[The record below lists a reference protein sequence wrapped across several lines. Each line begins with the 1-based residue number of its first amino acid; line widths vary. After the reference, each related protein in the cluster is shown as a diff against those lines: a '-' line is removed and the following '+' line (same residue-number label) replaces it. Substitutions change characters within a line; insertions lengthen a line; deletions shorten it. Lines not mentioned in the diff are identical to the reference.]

1 VSVRVGWSV
10 TAGVVAVS
18 GVATVLAQA
27 PPRFRTGVDIV
38 VVEATVLDRDGAVA
52 AGLGPADFAVEI
64 DGKPREIVAAD
75 LVRHESAD
83 GESSTSVSPEI
94 TSNQQAVAGRSIL
107 IVIDHVSLRAEG
119 LGMIEAA
126 SRWVGTLGAVDRV
139 GVMVLPLPGLNI
151 EFTTD
156 HARVREALAKVR
168 PLAKPPMPFSYR
180 TVSPYEAIRITE
192 GDAFITQQVLARECR
207 GEPACPDE
215 IKFLAR
221 SMKLDS
227 EAAVMP
233 FLASLRAVMK
243 AMGALPGPKHA
254 VLLSSGWLMTER
266 DAATA
271 ISTVAADAS
280 ASNVTIH
287 TFTSEDL
294 VPTASQRRPS
304 PTPGQDRALLVST
317 VEMVSGMTGG
327 RAVRMASKGD
337 QAFASLSAGLGGYYR
352 LGVRAL
358 PEDLDGKPRKISV
371 KVLRPGAKL
380 AGNRRIMAATV
391 SPTAKALASG
401 DAQTALRAA
410 LESPTPVLDVDLR
423 ATSYVLHGEA
433 GSRDVRIVV
442 VGDVGRAAAGKATA
456 VAALYDLEGRPAKA
470 MENVVDVPASGSAPV
485 SIDVPAPPG
494 LYVLRLAVRD
504 AEGHVGSLERPID
517 ARWKTIAGVET
528 PGLVLFRSALGASTP
543 SGLLFGPVT
552 TREQVIA
559 QVALSAPLPD
569 ATTQI
574 VFEVTRPGSATPAA
588 RRTARIAQTTGGTT
602 VARDALPAVT
612 LPPGRYTWSVKI
624 GAGPALLTRDFTVAA
639 ATP

>member
-1 VSVRVGWSV
+1 
-10 TAGVVAVS
+10 
-18 GVATVLAQA
+18 
-27 PPRFRTGVDIV
+27 
-38 VVEATVLDRDGAVA
+38 
-52 AGLGPADFAVEI
+52 
-64 DGKPREIVAAD
+64 
-75 LVRHESAD
+75 
-83 GESSTSVSPEI
+83 
-94 TSNQQAVAGRSIL
+94 
-107 IVIDHVSLRAEG
+107 
-119 LGMIEAA
+119 
-126 SRWVGTLGAVDRV
+126 
-139 GVMVLPLPGLNI
+139 
-151 EFTTD
+151 
-156 HARVREALAKVR
+156 
-168 PLAKPPMPFSYR
+168 
-180 TVSPYEAIRITE
+180 
-192 GDAFITQQVLARECR
+192 
-207 GEPACPDE
+207 
-215 IKFLAR
+215 
-221 SMKLDS
+221 MKLDS

-233 FLASLRAVMK
+233 FLGSLRAVMK

-280 ASNVTIH
+280 VSNVTVH

-317 VEMVSGMTGG
+317 VEMMSGMTGG

-337 QAFASLSAGLGGYYR
+337 LAFASLSAGLGGYYR

-358 PEDLDGKPRKISV
+358 PEDLDGKPRRISV
-371 KVLRPGAKL
+371 KVLRAGAKL
-380 AGNRRIMAATV
+380 AGNRRILAATV

-423 ATSYVLHGEA
+423 ATSYVLHGDA
-433 GSRDVRIVV
+433 GSRDVHIVV

-517 ARWKTIAGVET
+517 ARWKTIGGVET
-528 PGLVLFRSALGASTP
+528 PGLVLFRSALGATTP
-543 SGLLFGPVT
+543 SGLLFGPVS

-559 QVALSAPLPD
+559 QVALSGPFPD
-569 ATTQI
+569 AATQI
-574 VFEVTRPGSATPAA
+574 VFEVTRPGSPAPAA

-612 LPPGRYTWSVKI
+612 LQPGRYTWSVKI
-624 GAGPALLTRDFTVAA
+624 GSGPPLFTRDFTVAA
-639 ATP
+639 AAP